1 MASVATG
8 VERMAA
14 MPVAERVNFQIFQ
27 QLAEGAAVRVGG
39 RLAPAAEPQRRVLTT
54 TDGGSLALT
63 ADHELPQ
70 TDGFVEVVGTKAGD
84 ATLTAVGVV
93 PLPGGEV
100 DVELWNEAVK
110 MAHMPQLRS
119 MFAPQ
124 AVA

>member
-27 QLAEGAAVRVGG
+27 QMAHGAAVRVGG
-39 RLAPAAEPQRRVLTT
+39 RFTPATEPQRRVLTT
-54 TDGGSLALT
+54 TDGGSLTLT

-70 TDGFVEVVGTKAGD
+70 SDGFVEVVGTKAGD
-84 ATLTAVGVV
+84 AMLATAGVV
-93 PLPGGEV
+93 PLPGDV

-124 AVA
+124 AAA